1 MMKLLPRAIPGVS
14 KLKGGRHRTLLTPGI
29 SLRCRGMHFCKKKKK
44 KGLPDENITSILRV
58 ISCYHFALIK
68 DKKILHNTGDQLHG
82 LQDLLSS
89 FNVQVYMSEDAP

>member
-1 MMKLLPRAIPGVS
+1 M
-14 KLKGGRHRTLLTPGI
+14 LTPGI
-29 SLRCRGMHFCKKKKK
+29 SLRCRGMHFCKN
-44 KGLPDENITSILRV
+44 GLPDENITSILRV